1 MGQGRMRSLNNQKRD
16 FKQATKAL
24 FMKYTVIPVFFLFF
38 VFFSF
43 TYIFIYFKT
52 INDTEET
59 ADNIL
64 RQVNDI
70 YDSYRNEILELADST
85 KVKDFLKNNQNS
97 NLVFEEF
104 YNFNNKQKVKSVF
117 TLVNEN
123 GKVLLSTNRNQIQND
138 YHFTRFINYIKKN
151 PDKIAMDVM
160 ESQVSRGEMTTL
172 SLGKSIVE
180 NKNVIGGIVLQLY
193 ENDILN
199 ILFSENIDI
208 AIVTDKFDN
217 IIATTNDLAKGI
229 MNKFRLEYVG
239 RSKVK
244 INEETFYF
252 SQRDSYDGQFKIYTL
267 KSAKNNS
274 MSLIYFGFS
283 LLTGSILYFLVRI
296 LAEKMASKNA
306 QSINKLVTAVQQLQR
321 GNLDAYVDFK
331 DDGDFTEN
339 EFVYL
344 YKQYND
350 MVNSLDQ
357 LMKRNAE
364 LARIRRI
371 SEIKLLKSQFNPHF
385 LFNVLETLRYTMLV
399 DTKKAEQI
407 IMTLSKLLRYSYDAT
422 GEEIPLENDL
432 EYTIDYLQLHKLRFQ
447 DRLNYEIHIPAK
459 AKEAYVPKLI
469 LQPIV
474 ENSLKYGYKKKMK
487 MKIFIKGRIDGNILI
502 LSVYDDGS
510 GIEPEKL
517 QELQELLSKEENATE
532 QIGLYNANRRL
543 KILYGDDFGITISS
557 TVNEG
562 TEVELKM
569 PYKTSHYE

>member
-1 MGQGRMRSLNNQKRD
+1 
-16 FKQATKAL
+16 
-24 FMKYTVIPVFFLFF
+24 MKYTVIPVFFLFF

-160 ESQVSRGEMTTL
+160 ESQISRGEMTTL

-283 LLTGSILYFLVRI
+283 LLTGTILYFLVRI